1 MLIGMALDLALRSLQ
16 HVGIPVTD
24 LARSIAFYEAL
35 SFRVAMRSQFEHEGA
50 TGQVSMGQVAM
61 LQYGEG
67 AATITL
73 ELYQLPEPAL
83 AEIRARQDGHI
94 DHIAFDVAD
103 IDATFAALRAAGYAT
118 LEPEPVTLP
127 FWQRGCRYCYI
138 VGPDGERL
146 EFNQIL

>member
-1 MLIGMALDLALRSLQ
+1 MALDLALRSLQ

-35 SFRVAMRSQFEHEGA
+35 SFRVAMRSQFEHDGA
-50 TGQVSMGQVAM
+50 TGHVAM
-61 LQYGEG
+61 LQYGDG

-73 ELYQLPEPAL
+73 ELYQMPEPAL
-83 AEIRARQDGHI
+83 ADIRARRDGHI

-103 IDATFAALRAAGYAT
+103 IDATFEALRAAGYAT
-118 LEPEPVTLP
+118 IEPAPVTLP
-127 FWQRGCRYCYI
+127 FWRRGCRYCYI

-146 EFNQIL
+146 EFNQML

>member
-1 MLIGMALDLALRSLQ
+1 MALDLALRSLQ

-24 LARSIAFYEAL
+24 LVRSIAFYEAL
-35 SFRVAMRSQFEHEGA
+35 SFRVAMSSQFQHDVA
-50 TGQVSMGQVAM
+50 TGQVAM

-73 ELYQLPEPAL
+73 ELYQLPAAAL
-83 AEIRARQDGHI
+83 AEIRARHDGHI

-118 LEPEPVTLP
+118 LEPVPVTLP